1 MGKFELIYPN
11 YYKKFRCIAGDCR
24 DNCCIGW
31 EIDVDGDTLRKYEK
45 IGGDFGA
52 RLEKSIENGSFV
64 LNGERCPFLNGDNLC
79 DIIINLGE
87 DSLCSICAHH
97 PRFVEQFG
105 TRTEIGL
112 GLSCQTAAELILSA
126 DLSGYLV
133 RSFTDDEAEI
143 YGFCDNDDDTDML
156 AYLTELRD
164 NIFAL
169 ISGASSVYD
178 FAAPILSFC
187 GGSPSPAGETESAA
201 YFSDVCRFLCA
212 LEPVDDNWRRLI
224 SAVSDAPY
232 INAEYDTA
240 LCKSLAHYFV
250 YRYLLTALFD
260 GNVEE
265 KLLFSM
271 FSMAFCGY
279 IVQLNGG
286 GHLGGRYTAAELCAL
301 YSKQIEYSGENMSL
315 VFEHCRYN
323 GLFSADNL
331 FRLM

>member
-11 YYKKFRCIAGDCR
+11 YYKKFKCIAGDCR

-31 EIDVDGDTLRKYEK
+31 EIDVDGDTLRKYKK
-45 IGGDFGA
+45 IGGAFGA
-52 RLEKSIENGSFV
+52 RLEKSTENGSFV
-64 LNGERCPFLNGDNLC
+64 LNGERCPFLNDDNLC

-87 DSLCSICAHH
+87 DSLCSICARH

-105 TRTEIGL
+105 TRTEIGI

-126 DLSGYLV
+126 DLNGYLS
-133 RSFTDDEAEI
+133 RRFTDNEAEI
-143 YGFCDNDDDTDML
+143 YGFRDNADDTDML

-164 NIFAL
+164 KIFAL
-169 ISGASSVYD
+169 ISDANSVYD

-187 GGSPSPAGETESAA
+187 GGSPSPARDAENAA

-224 SAVSDAPY
+224 SAVSGAPHV
-232 INAEYDTA
+232 NAEYDTA

-260 GNVEE
+260 GKVEE

-271 FSMAFCGY
+271 LSMAFCGY

-286 GHLGGRYTAAELCAL
+286 GHLCGRYTAAELCAL